1 MLIEIFILCLLAYL
15 CGSIPFGVLLA
26 KTQNMDIREHGSGN
40 IGATNVART
49 MGKKAGLITLAGDV
63 LKGLLVI
70 FIASQWFEKT
80 MIIALAGLAVFLGH
94 LYSIF
99 LKFKGGKGIATG
111 LGVLSFAMPLST
123 LFSAGVFAIS
133 LKVSGYVSLSSILA
147 AISLPLLGI
156 FFKMPL
162 SYIYLSTIVALFTLQ
177 KHRDNIVRLS
187 QGTEA
192 NFFKNRI

>member
-1 MLIEIFILCLLAYL
+1 MLTEIFILCLLAYL
-15 CGSIPFGVLLA
+15 CGSIPFGLLLA

-63 LKGLLVI
+63 LKGSLVV
-70 FIASQWFEKT
+70 FIASQWFENT
-80 MIIALAGLAVFLGH
+80 MVISLAGLAVFLGH
-94 LYSIF
+94 LFSIF
-99 LKFKGGKGIATG
+99 LKFKGGKGVATG

-123 LFSAGVFAIS
+123 LCSAGVFAIC
-133 LKVSGYVSLSSILA
+133 LKVSGFVSLSSILA

-162 SYIYLSTIVALFTLQ
+162 PYIYLSTIVALFTLQ
-177 KHRDNIVRLS
+177 KHHDNIVRLT

-192 NFFKNRI
+192 KFFKK

>member
-1 MLIEIFILCLLAYL
+1 MLTEIFILCLLAYL
-15 CGSIPFGVLLA
+15 CGSIPFGVLFA

-63 LKGLLVI
+63 LKGFLVV
-70 FIASQWFEKT
+70 FIASQWFENP
-80 MIIALAGLAVFLGH
+80 MVIALAGLAVFLGH

-99 LKFKGGKGIATG
+99 LKFKGGKGVATG
-111 LGVLSFAMPLST
+111 LGVLSFAMPLSA
-123 LFSAGVFAIS
+123 LCSAGVFAIS

-162 SYIYLSTIVALFTLQ
+162 PYIYLSTIVALFTLQ
-177 KHRDNIVRLS
+177 KHHDNIVRLT

-192 NFFKNRI
+192 NFFKK

>member
-1 MLIEIFILCLLAYL
+1 MLTEIFILCLLAYL
-15 CGSIPFGVLLA
+15 CGSVPFGVLLA

-63 LKGLLVI
+63 LKGLLVV
-70 FIASQWFEKT
+70 FIASQWFDST
-80 MIIALAGLAVFLGH
+80 MVTSLAGLAVFLGH

-99 LKFKGGKGIATG
+99 LKFKGGKGVATG
-111 LGVLSFAMPLST
+111 LGILSFVMPLST
-123 LFSAGVFAIS
+123 LCSAMVFSIS
-133 LKVSGYVSLSSILA
+133 LKISGYVSLSSILA

-162 SYIYLSTIVALFTLQ
+162 SYIYLATIVALFTLQ
-177 KHRDNIVRLS
+177 KHHDNIVRLT

-192 NFFKNRI
+192 FFFKK

>member
-1 MLIEIFILCLLAYL
+1 MLTEIFILCLLAYL
-15 CGSIPFGVLLA
+15 CGSVPFGVLLA

-63 LKGLLVI
+63 LKGLLVV
-70 FIASQWFEKT
+70 FIASQWFDST
-80 MIIALAGLAVFLGH
+80 MVTSLAGLAVFLGH

-99 LKFKGGKGIATG
+99 LKFKGGKGVATG
-111 LGVLSFAMPLST
+111 LGILSFAMPLST
-123 LFSAGVFAIS
+123 LCSAGVFAIS
-133 LKVSGYVSLSSILA
+133 LKISGYVSLSSILA

-162 SYIYLSTIVALFTLQ
+162 SYIYLATIVALFTLQ
-177 KHRDNIVRLS
+177 KHHDNIVRLT

-192 NFFKNRI
+192 FFFKK

>member
-1 MLIEIFILCLLAYL
+1 MLTEIFILCLLAYL
-15 CGSIPFGVLLA
+15 CGSVPFGVLLA

-63 LKGLLVI
+63 LKGLLVV
-70 FIASQWFEKT
+70 FIASQWFDST
-80 MIIALAGLAVFLGH
+80 MVTALAGLAVFLGH

-99 LKFKGGKGIATG
+99 LKFKGGKGVATG
-111 LGVLSFAMPLST
+111 LGLLSFAMPLST

-133 LKVSGYVSLSSILA
+133 LKISGYVSLSSILA

-162 SYIYLSTIVALFTLQ
+162 PYIYLATIVALFTLQ
-177 KHRDNIVRLS
+177 KHHDNIVRLT

-192 NFFKNRI
+192 IFLKK

>member
-1 MLIEIFILCLLAYL
+1 MLTEIFILCLLAYL
-15 CGSIPFGVLLA
+15 CGSVPFGVLLA

-63 LKGLLVI
+63 LKGLLVV
-70 FIASQWFEKT
+70 FIASQWFDST
-80 MIIALAGLAVFLGH
+80 MVTALAGLAVFLGH

-99 LKFKGGKGIATG
+99 LNFKGGKGVATG
-111 LGVLSFAMPLST
+111 LGILSFVMPFST
-123 LFSAGVFAIS
+123 LCSAVVFSIS
-133 LKVSGYVSLSSILA
+133 LKISGYVSLSSILA

-162 SYIYLSTIVALFTLQ
+162 PYIYLATIVALFTLQ
-177 KHRDNIVRLS
+177 KHHDNIVRLN

-192 NFFKNRI
+192 IFFKK

>member
-49 MGKKAGLITLAGDV
+49 MGKKAGLITLAGDL

-99 LKFKGGKGIATG
+99 LKFKGGKGVATG

-162 SYIYLSTIVALFTLQ
+162 PYIYLATIVALFTLQ
-177 KHRDNIVRLS
+177 KHRDNIVRLT

-192 NFFKNRI
+192 NFFKK

>member
-99 LKFKGGKGIATG
+99 LKFKGGKGVATG
-111 LGVLSFAMPLST
+111 LGLLSFAMPLST

-133 LKVSGYVSLSSILA
+133 LKVSGYVSLSSVLA

>member
-111 LGVLSFAMPLST
+111 LGVISFAMPLST

-177 KHRDNIVRLS
+177 KHRDNIVRLT

-192 NFFKNRI
+192 NFFKK